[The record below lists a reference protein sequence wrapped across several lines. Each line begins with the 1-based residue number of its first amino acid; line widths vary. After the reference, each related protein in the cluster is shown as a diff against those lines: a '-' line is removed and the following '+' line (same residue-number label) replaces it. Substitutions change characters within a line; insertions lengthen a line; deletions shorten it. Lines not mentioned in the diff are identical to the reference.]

1 MITAGADI
9 TSVYHAATTLR
20 FYNGH
25 VRTRHTPTVVL
36 LDLDDTLFDHELSA
50 RQALRHVHDASAAF
64 AEWPFDAFEAAHAA
78 VLEELHL
85 DVLAGRRTVD
95 QAREERFRR
104 LLAEAGASAGEGV
117 VQRTAVS
124 YRQAYQAARR
134 PVSGAVEL
142 LAAIKP
148 RARIGIVSNNI
159 LEEQQGKIALCGFES
174 YIDVL
179 AVSEA
184 VGAAKPDPA
193 IFEYAL
199 RELSVPASEAV
210 MIGDSW
216 IADIA
221 GALAAG
227 IRPIWFN
234 RSNRPAPAG
243 TPGVSQI
250 ASLTPAAAVLD
261 VIFDTNTP
269 SDIEADVRCASA

>member
-1 MITAGADI
+1 M
-9 TSVYHAATTLR
+9 
-20 FYNGH
+20 
-25 VRTRHTPTVVL
+25 
-36 LDLDDTLFDHELSA
+36 
-50 RQALRHVHDASAAF
+50 HDASAAF
-64 AEWPFDAFEAAHAA
+64 AGWPFDAFEAAHAA

-104 LLAEAGASAGEGV
+104 LLAEAGASAGDGV
-117 VQRTAVS
+117 VRRTAVS

-159 LEEQQGKIALCGFES
+159 LEEQQGKIALCGFER

-184 VGAAKPDPA
+184 VGVAKPDPA

-234 RSNRPAPAG
+234 RSHRPAPAG

-261 VIFDTNTP
+261 VIFETATP
-269 SDIEADVRCASA
+269 SDIEADVPCASA

>member
-1 MITAGADI
+1 MMR
-9 TSVYHAATTLR
+9 R

-36 LDLDDTLFDHELSA
+36 LDLDDTLFDHEQSA
-50 RQALRHVHDASAAF
+50 RDALRHVHDANAAF
-64 AEWPFDAFEAAHAA
+64 TAWPFDAFEATHAK

-104 LLAEAGASAGEGV
+104 LLTEAGASAGDGV
-117 VQRTAVS
+117 VQRTAVA

-142 LAAIKP
+142 LAAIRP
-148 RARIGIVSNNI
+148 HARIGIVSNNI
-159 LEEQQGKIALCGFES
+159 LEEQQGKIALCGFDG
-174 YIDVL
+174 YVDVL

-184 VGAAKPDPA
+184 VGVAKPDPG

-199 RELSVPASEAV
+199 RELSVSASEAV

-243 TPGVSQI
+243 TPIVSQI
-250 ASLTPAAAVLD
+250 ASLTPAAAVLS
-261 VIFDTNTP
+261 VIFETSTP
-269 SDIEADVRCASA
+269 SDIEAGVRCASA